1 MKIHSG
7 RLSVSRRTVP
17 ADDGEVI
24 ADDDAVPE
32 EDRDGEDPDDE
43 PALPRPLV
51 VGAAL
56 EVIDRPKPA
65 VQQGHE
71 RRELESEQDQRP
83 RHVRERRAT
92 HGPEASSPPSE
103 SGASGSPGVARGP
116 NVPWRAPQRP
126 IIPSP

>member
-71 RRELESEQDQRP
+71 RRELEAEQDQGP
-83 RHVRERRAT
+83 GHIAERRPA
-92 HGPEASSPPSE
+92 HDSSASSPASE
-103 SGASGSPGVARGP
+103 SADSVSGGAARGSK
-116 NVPWRAPQRP
+116 VP
-126 IIPSP
+126 